1 MMTTQEAKQ
10 MLLPLCPRKADG
22 KYLSPGITDADLR
35 AIATHIAGLHF
46 VIQWLWQDHPRNP
59 EAQPA
64 DDDDR

>member
-10 MLLPLCPRKADG
+10 MLLPLCPRKTG
-22 KYLSPGITDADLR
+22 SPGITDADLR
-35 AIATHIAGLHF
+35 AIATHIAGLHA